1 MSTAPARPRLEA
13 ATLGQALVMLGLLVL
28 CIALAGWQ
36 VEPLQW
42 RAPGSARAG
51 AAAAVALLWAGFTG
65 LVLLQRRRA
74 TVAPAVPAA
83 DAAADWWVVHA
94 SQTGHAEALAHLSA
108 QALQAAGQ
116 SVRVAGLGGL
126 DVERLAQARRV
137 LFIASTTGEG
147 DAPDTALAF
156 VRRAMQSPAS
166 LGSLQYGVL
175 ALGDREYRAYC
186 AFGHALDAWLRHS
199 HAHPL
204 FDLIEVDNGDP
215 GALRAWQQH
224 LGQLGGHTGI
234 PDWNAPA
241 YQPWRLSERRHLN
254 PGSPGGPVYT
264 VSLRPD
270 DAADLD
276 WVAGDIAEVGPRHA
290 AADVDAWL
298 LDTGL
303 DGEQPVRFG
312 DTRIC
317 LRDALAASRL
327 PALPKDG
334 AWPDAQAVVDA
345 LQALPHREYS
355 IASTPAEG
363 SLVLLIRQVRH
374 ADGRLGSGSGWL
386 TRHAPPGARIDL
398 RIRRNSAFHAPTDDR
413 PLVLVGNGTGLAG
426 LRALLMTRI
435 ERGHHR
441 NWLLFGERTRAHDLY
456 FRDELAAWS
465 AAGGLAHLD
474 LVFSRDPG
482 PLKYVQD
489 AVRQQAA
496 RLARWVA
503 DGASI
508 HVCGSLEGMA
518 PGVDTA
524 LREVLGDAEVDA
536 LVEAGRYRRDIY

>member
-1 MSTAPARPRLEA
+1 MQPRLEA
-13 ATLGQALVMLGLLVL
+13 STLGQAVVVLGLLVL

-42 RAPGSARAG
+42 RAPGSVRAW

-65 LVLLQRRRA
+65 LVVLQRRLSGVAR
-74 TVAPAVPAA
+74 VAPATET
-83 DAAADWWVVHA
+83 AADWWVVHA
-94 SQTGHAEALAHLSA
+94 SQTGHAEALAELSA
-108 QALQAAGQ
+108 QALRDSGQ
-116 SVRVAGLGGL
+116 SVRVTDLGRL
-126 DVERLAQARRV
+126 DIEQLAQARRV

-156 VRRAMQSPAS
+156 VRRAMQSPAA
-166 LGSLQYGVL
+166 LGALQYGVL
-175 ALGDREYRAYC
+175 ALGDREYQAYC

-224 LGQLGGHTGI
+224 LGQLGGNTGI
-234 PDWNAPA
+234 PDWSPPA
-241 YQPWRLSERRHLN
+241 YRPWRLLERRHLN
-254 PGSPGGPVYT
+254 PGSPGGPVYA

-270 DAADLD
+270 DATDLD
-276 WVAGDIAEVGPRHA
+276 WEAGDIAEVGPRHA

-298 LDTGL
+298 LASGL
-303 DGEQPVRFG
+303 DGDQPVRSG
-312 DTRIC
+312 ETGMR

-327 PALPKDG
+327 PATRPPG
-334 AWPDAQAVVDA
+334 APGDAQAIVDA

-355 IASTPAEG
+355 IASTTGEG
-363 SLVLLIRQVRH
+363 ALVLLIRQVRH
-374 ADGRLGSGSGWL
+374 DDGRLGSGSGWL
-386 TRHAPPGARIDL
+386 THHAPPGARIDL
-398 RIRRNSAFHAPTDDR
+398 RIRRNSAFHAPSDDR

-426 LRALLMTRI
+426 LRALLKTRS

-441 NWLLFGERTRAHDLY
+441 NWLLFGERTRAHDLH
-456 FRDELAAWS
+456 FGEELAAWS
-465 AAGGLAHLD
+465 AAGEIEHLD

-482 PLKYVQD
+482 ALKYVQD
-489 AVRQQAA
+489 ALRQQAP
-496 RLARWVA
+496 RLVRWVA
-503 DGASI
+503 EGASI

-518 PGVDTA
+518 PGVDAA
-524 LREVLGDAEVDA
+524 LREALGDAGVDA